1 LNGYRYMN
9 WGESLSFIV
18 SMLAITNPAGSLAVF
33 LGMTADKTEADRKQT
48 ALTTTFAIF
57 VVLVLMTWVGI
68 PILKVFGISLP
79 AFQITGGL
87 IILLHGLSMLH
98 SKETPTSQTADE
110 LETKTYRESIAVVP
124 LAIPIIAG
132 PGAMTNVIIFSRHFP
147 NVWDRVLI
155 CVDILIVT
163 LIVGGVLFFAS
174 RIGRIIGDAGIKIT
188 TRIMG
193 LMLSA
198 IAMSMMTNGLTEL
211 FPGWS

>member
-1 LNGYRYMN
+1 MS
-9 WGESLSFIV
+9 WGESLSFII

-33 LGMTADKTEADRKQT
+33 LAMTADKTESDRKQT
-48 ALTTTFAIF
+48 ALTATLAIF
-57 VVLVLMTWVGI
+57 VVLILMTWIGI

-87 IILLHGLSMLH
+87 IILLRGLAMLH

-110 LETKTYRESIAVVP
+110 LEAKSYRDSIAVVP

-132 PGAMTNVIIFSRHFP
+132 PGVMTNVIIFSRHFP
-147 NVWDRVLI
+147 DFWDKMLI
-155 CVDILIVT
+155 CLEILVVT
-163 LIVGGVLFFAS
+163 LIVGAVLFFAS
-174 RIGRIIGDAGIKIT
+174 RIGRILGDTGIKIT

-193 LMLSA
+193 LLLAA
-198 IAMSMMTNGLTEL
+198 IAMSMITHGLTEL

>member
-1 LNGYRYMN
+1 MN
-9 WGESLSFIV
+9 WGESLSFII

-33 LGMTADKTEADRKQT
+33 LAMTANKSEVARKQT
-48 ALTTTFAIF
+48 ALTATLAIF
-57 VVLVLMTWVGI
+57 IVLILMIWVGI

-87 IILLHGLSMLH
+87 IILLRGLAMLH

-110 LETKTYRESIAVVP
+110 LETQMHRDSIAVVP

-147 NVWDRVLI
+147 DFWDKILI
-155 CVDILIVT
+155 CLEVLVVT
-163 LIVGGVLFFAS
+163 LIVGIVLFFAN
-174 RIGRIIGDAGIKIT
+174 RIGRIIGDTGIKIT

-193 LMLSA
+193 LLLAA
-198 IAMSMMTNGLTEL
+198 IAMSMITNGLAEL